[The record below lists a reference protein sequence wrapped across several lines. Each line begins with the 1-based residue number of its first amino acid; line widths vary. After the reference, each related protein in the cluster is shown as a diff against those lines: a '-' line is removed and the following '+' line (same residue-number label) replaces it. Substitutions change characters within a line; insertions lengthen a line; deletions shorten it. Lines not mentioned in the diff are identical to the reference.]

1 MKHLAI
7 SWADG
12 TEPELNKFQFVFHI
26 ALKHVKDNSPIEN
39 IIIAQHSGLKAN
51 KVQPTEIKSILEG
64 DSKVLLLIDG
74 HDEYKTGRNTAIDKS
89 IKKESLWNCWMI
101 VTSRETDQ
109 IKDIQ
114 EFMDAEAEIRGFDAK
129 NIETYVTKIMSN
141 SQMTKEFFEHASKIG
156 LCGKV
161 FGKKAYS
168 PILTIPILL
177 HMICV
182 LYFTDQTLPTTRN
195 AITRAIANRCMDREA
210 FRLKGQ
216 KAIDAAKRVALYNLG
231 KLAWQGLNEPGKK
244 LIFTKACFIL

>member
-74 HDEYKTGRNTAIDKS
+74 HDEYKTGRN
-89 IKKESLWNCWMI
+89 
-101 VTSRETDQ
+101 
-109 IKDIQ
+109 
-114 EFMDAEAEIRGFDAK
+114 DAEAEIRGFDAK

-195 AITRAIANRCMDREA
+195 AIIRAIANRCMDREA